1 MKKKIVT
8 IGALLLA
15 MNVFGQKDTLTYN
28 TNNQDTI
35 KLQENDYVYLE
46 TYRDITLYGRND
58 SIAKIY
64 LYGNNERFGI
74 DGSFVKKVIVHKPK
88 LR

>member
-1 MKKKIVT
+1 MKKLMLFT
-8 IGALLLA
+8 ILGTFLVNSYA
-15 MNVFGQKDTLTYN
+15 QTDTLTYN

-35 KLQENDYVYLE
+35 KLKKNDYVYLE

-64 LYGNNERFGI
+64 LYGNNETFGI
-74 DGSFVKKVIVHKPK
+74 DGNFVKKVIVHKPEN
-88 LR
+88 